1 MNYLYSRIIEIVGLY
16 GTIKPAT
23 LNKMAHETLAMA
35 CHEGLKGTGQA
46 YGNLFSQVDFLCRKH
61 NVRLADRVQ
70 IQTMRRN
77 TNRRELTGRDDF
89 MYDMRALGRF
99 VSAVTS
105 CGMPGELLR
114 LLPANDRPHS
124 KAEGLDVLYVRCI
137 VRDVDGNYIYVS
149 AEKGLPGQL
158 LAVDISADELVYLRK
173 MVHEGVQLN
182 LLDCKLGDAA
192 AGTEPAAR
200 GAEHVIEPG
209 LVVFE
214 PDYLIDISSLAACFK
229 DYGHHPLTYTL
240 ERMRPKADSQ
250 AILLGN
256 LAGAVLD
263 GIVNDGDTFSLS
275 GTMRTNFA
283 EKALEFCACTEFN
296 AAQFKQDIKTQ
307 ADNIRE
313 AVGVMFTDHDRA
325 LAVLE
330 PSFVCERL
338 GLQGRVDLMTTDF
351 RLLVEQKSG
360 RNRNIENGRPGNH
373 GSYQLEPHY
382 VQSLL
387 YYGVLRYN
395 FHLGFN
401 STDIRLLYSKYPA
414 EKGLMAMSFYR
425 GLFREALELRNKI
438 VATDFI
444 IARKGFGRILP
455 LLTPETVNAAKR
467 DDMYYHTWLL
477 PRIEKITG
485 PLKSLNPLER
495 EYFCRMATFACRE
508 QLIGKVG
515 SQEGVTGCTADLWN
529 MPIAEK
535 IETGNIYTGLKIT
548 AKECGGDGGEPDRLT
563 LSVPGQ
569 GEGFLPNFRR
579 GDMVYLY
586 SYRDGQEP
594 DVRNSLLYRANIT
607 EVHTEEIKVALRNG
621 QKNPAIL
628 AVQEDGDGLSYAIE
642 HAGGDTVADAALRSL
657 YEFVTAPADRKALLL
672 AQRAPRRDAGARLTR
687 TYSKAYDDILLAA
700 KQAEDYYLLVGPP
713 GTGKT
718 SMAIRFIVEEELAR
732 PGASI
737 LLTAY
742 TNRAVDE
749 LCAMLSEAGIDYVR
763 IGSEYSA
770 DPYCKPFLLSEK
782 VKGNPR
788 LEDIR
793 AAMASARVVTGT
805 TSIMASRPYVFDVK
819 EFSLAVVDEASQIL
833 EPNIIGLLAAHR
845 GDGGGRERCRI
856 GKFILVGDHKQL
868 PAVVQQDETASATDS
883 QMLHAIHLDNC
894 RGSLFERLLRT
905 ERAAGR
911 GEFTGVLRRHGRMH
925 PDVAAFPCHEFYS
938 DEQLSPVPLPHQRE
952 TSLGYAATGLAD
964 DLDRMLHTQRMV
976 FIPSLPC
983 RRPDL
988 SDKVNTDEAAIVADV
1003 LRRIRLMTG
1012 DAFKAERT
1020 VGVIVPYRNQIAV
1033 IRKEIEL
1040 TGMKELE
1047 AVSIDTVERYQGSQR
1062 DVIIYS
1068 FTVQSEWQLE
1078 FLAGSCFNDGGRT
1091 IDRKLN
1097 VALTRAR
1104 RQMIM
1109 TGCPDVLSTNTVFN
1123 ELIGYVKSKEGY
1135 LERQGT
1141 NVLK

>member
-700 KQAEDYYLLVGPP
+700 KQAEDY
-713 GTGKT
+713 
-718 SMAIRFIVEEELAR
+718 
-732 PGASI
+732 
-737 LLTAY
+737 
-742 TNRAVDE
+742 
-749 LCAMLSEAGIDYVR
+749 
-763 IGSEYSA
+763 
-770 DPYCKPFLLSEK
+770 
-782 VKGNPR
+782 
-788 LEDIR
+788 
-793 AAMASARVVTGT
+793 
-805 TSIMASRPYVFDVK
+805 
-819 EFSLAVVDEASQIL
+819 
-833 EPNIIGLLAAHR
+833 
-845 GDGGGRERCRI
+845 
-856 GKFILVGDHKQL
+856 
-868 PAVVQQDETASATDS
+868 
-883 QMLHAIHLDNC
+883 
-894 RGSLFERLLRT
+894 
-905 ERAAGR
+905 
-911 GEFTGVLRRHGRMH
+911 
-925 PDVAAFPCHEFYS
+925 
-938 DEQLSPVPLPHQRE
+938 
-952 TSLGYAATGLAD
+952 
-964 DLDRMLHTQRMV
+964 
-976 FIPSLPC
+976 
-983 RRPDL
+983 
-988 SDKVNTDEAAIVADV
+988 
-1003 LRRIRLMTG
+1003 
-1012 DAFKAERT
+1012 
-1020 VGVIVPYRNQIAV
+1020 
-1033 IRKEIEL
+1033 
-1040 TGMKELE
+1040 
-1047 AVSIDTVERYQGSQR
+1047 
-1062 DVIIYS
+1062 
-1068 FTVQSEWQLE
+1068 
-1078 FLAGSCFNDGGRT
+1078 
-1091 IDRKLN
+1091 
-1097 VALTRAR
+1097 
-1104 RQMIM
+1104 
-1109 TGCPDVLSTNTVFN
+1109 
-1123 ELIGYVKSKEGY
+1123 
-1135 LERQGT
+1135 
-1141 NVLK
+1141 